1 MYWILKKISSM
12 FITLY
17 GVVTIIFFL
26 FNVLPGDPAQMM
38 LGQNE
43 NSEQLE
49 ILKKKYGFDKP
60 VIVQYLYYLNDLS
73 PFSLHFKDSNNISY
87 IDDGKYNF
95 INLFDFKKFQLVIKL
110 PYLRESYQKNGVLV
124 SEIIKNTLPNTIVL
138 AISSISIAVFLGL
151 FLGIFSAIN
160 KNSWLDYSIQIFST
174 LGMSVPSF
182 FSAIIFA
189 WIFGFVLNEY
199 TGLNMTGSL
208 YELDDFGEKLTLNF
222 YNLILPSLVLGIRPV
237 AVISQMMRNSL
248 LKELSKNYIR
258 TAYSKGLSKFR
269 IIRDHAIKNSL
280 NPVITALSGWFAS
293 MLAGSVF
300 VEYIFGWNGLGKEI
314 VNSLNN
320 LDIPVLIGSVIV
332 IAFIFILINI
342 FVDIIYS
349 ILDPKIKLD

>member
-60 VIVQYLYYLNDLS
+60 VVVQYLYYLNDLS

-160 KNSWLDYSIQIFST
+160 KNSWIDYSIQIFST

-320 LDIPVLIGSVIV
+320 LDVPVLIGSVIV